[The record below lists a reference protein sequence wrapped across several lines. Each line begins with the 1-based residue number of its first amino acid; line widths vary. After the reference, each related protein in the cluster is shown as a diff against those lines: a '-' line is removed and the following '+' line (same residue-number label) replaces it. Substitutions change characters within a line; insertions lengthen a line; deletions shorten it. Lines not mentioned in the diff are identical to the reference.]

1 MLFVQK
7 NMTQRITIMFDD
19 ELVKK
24 LRSKQADLLKKTN
37 KSISFSFIVNE
48 TVKKGLK

>member
-1 MLFVQK
+1 MA
-7 NMTQRITIMFDD
+7 QRITIMFDD

-24 LRSKQADLLKKTN
+24 LRVKQGELLKKTS